1 MNRIIRHCLPAA
13 LLLVVASFALAQQQT
28 MPTTNPTETG
38 FEPIFNGTSLDGWE
52 GDTKFWRV
60 ENGAL
65 VGEIT
70 PGNTIQQNSF
80 IIWRGGKP
88 KDFELKLDYR
98 ISAQGNSGVNYRS
111 SEVDGTKLALKGYQ
125 FDIDGERRNNGTTRH
140 TGNNYE
146 ERGRTFMALR
156 GQLTRALP
164 EGKREVV
171 STIGDYTEM
180 TKVIKAGDWNTL
192 HIIARG
198 NTLVHILNGQVMSIL
213 LDDDEKNRTAEGLIG
228 VQVHQGPP
236 MKVEY
241 RNIRLKKFD

>member
-1 MNRIIRHCLPAA
+1 M
-13 LLLVVASFALAQQQT
+13 LLLFASVSAAQQQT
-28 MPTTNPTETG
+28 MPTTNPSETG
-38 FEPIFNGTSLDGWE
+38 FTPIFNGTSLDGWE
-52 GDTKFWRV
+52 GDPRYWRV

-70 PGNTIQQNSF
+70 PGNTIRTNSF

-111 SEVDGTKLALKGYQ
+111 SQVEDVPLALKGYQ
-125 FDIDGERRNNGTTRH
+125 FDIDGEKRNNGDTRH

-164 EGKREVV
+164 DGKREVL
-171 STIGDYTEM
+171 STIGDYKEM
-180 TKVIKAGDWNTL
+180 ARLIKSDDWNSL

-198 NTLVHILNGQVMSIL
+198 NVLTHILNGQVMSVLI
-213 LDDDEKNRTAEGLIG
+213 DDDEKNRTMEGLIG
-228 VQVHQGPP
+228 VQVHQGPV

-241 RNIRLKKFD
+241 RNIRLKQF